1 MQFDELL
8 TSAGLDA
15 KGPIGQADVTAVVY
29 DSRLAGP
36 GACFVAVRGTDHDGH
51 NFIAAAVGAG
61 CSAIVCE
68 DSAAVPPSTPHAVVD
83 DTHIALGR
91 LAQAIAGRPA
101 AKLVNVGITGTNG
114 KTTVAYLIYNILQTA
129 GRATALLGT
138 VGYETGQRSVESNA
152 TTPDPVTLAGT
163 MGEMVRAG
171 RTHLVME
178 VSSHA
183 LDQDR
188 TAGVDFRAAVFT
200 NISGDH
206 LDYHKTIENY
216 VSAKQRLFESL
227 APGAA
232 AVINRDAEFADQMAD
247 AARRAGADVVFY
259 GLSDSCD
266 CRGEIVSLDDSGA
279 RFNVTTAGG
288 RQVEIRS
295 PMIGMHNVFNSLS
308 AIAACEALGVD
319 PGQIASALAASPV
332 VPGRLE
338 PVPWS
343 GDFRVFVDYAHT
355 DDALK
360 NVLSALNEI
369 KRGRLIVV
377 FGCGG
382 DRDRTKRSRMGKV
395 AAGLADRIVVTSDNP
410 RSEDPQ
416 SIIDEVLDGIAPS
429 ASDRCE
435 VRVDRRKAIELAAR
449 IAESGDIVLI
459 AGKGHETYQEIS
471 GRRIDFSDVQTASEI
486 LKGLEEA
493 K

>member
-8 TSAGLDA
+8 TSAGLHA
-15 KGPIGQADVTAVVY
+15 KGPVAQVEVSAVVY

-36 GACFVAVRGTDHDGH
+36 GACFVAVRGSEHDGH
-51 NFIAAAVGAG
+51 DFIAAAVQAR
-61 CSAIVCE
+61 CAAVVCE
-68 DSAAVPPSTPHAVVD
+68 DPAEVPDAAPHAVVD
-83 DTHIALGR
+83 DTHAALGR
-91 LAQAIAGRPA
+91 LAQAVAGNPA
-101 AKLVNVGITGTNG
+101 ARLVNVGITGTNG
-114 KTTVAYLIYNILQTA
+114 KTTVAHLIYNILQTA

-138 VGYETGQRSVESNA
+138 VGYETGRRSVESNA
-152 TTPDPVTLAGT
+152 TTPDPVTLAET
-163 MGEMVRAG
+163 MDEMVRAG
-171 RTHLVME
+171 RTDLVME

-216 VSAKQRLFESL
+216 AAAKQRLFESL
-227 APGAA
+227 APGAT
-232 AVINRDAEFADQMAD
+232 AVINRDDEFADQMAD

-266 CRGEIVSLDDSGA
+266 YRGEIVSLDDSGA
-279 RFNVTTAGG
+279 RFDVVTADG
-288 RQVEIRS
+288 RRIEIRS
-295 PMIGMHNVFNSLS
+295 PMIGMHNVLNSLS

-319 PGQIASALAASPV
+319 AGRIASALASGRV

-355 DDALK
+355 DDALV

-382 DRDRTKRSRMGKV
+382 DRDRTKRPRMGRV
-395 AAGLADRIVVTSDNP
+395 AARLADRVVVTSDNP

-416 SIIDEVLDGIAPS
+416 SIIDQVMEGVG
-429 ASDRCE
+429 ASDRDRCE
-435 VRVDRRKAIELAAR
+435 VCVDRRQAIEIAAK
-449 IAESGDIVLI
+449 IAEPGDIVLI

-493 K
+493 